1 MTMSKMAEIAFDI
14 ENMLMQGYKPCV
26 IADMLKIPIQ
36 WVEDAEEQ
44 VMQLGNPYFYG
55 PDAE

>member
-1 MTMSKMAEIAFDI
+1 MSRMAEIAFEI
-14 ENMLMQGYKPCV
+14 EDMLMQGFKPTT
-26 IADMLKIPIQ
+26 IAAMLQVPIQ
-36 WVEDAEEQ
+36 WVEDAEEK